1 MSHFNYSPQL
11 LLEQMK
17 SYSEELDLTSINNSR
32 TLDDFK
38 QDIKCAADA
47 YVKMITEKSVLS
59 RTVIQTLSR
68 PLEHSRVRCV
78 MFCTQRTDK
87 LRLRHLPEL
96 HLSTYCSDDDV
107 YLQVYMALLGKTLR
121 LSNTSSSLRIA

>member
-1 MSHFNYSPQL
+1 MSHFNYLPKL

-38 QDIKCAADA
+38 QDIS
-47 YVKMITEKSVLS
+47 VQKMITEKSVLS
-59 RTVIQTLSR
+59 QTVIQTLSR

-78 MFCTQRTDK
+78 MFCTQRRDK

-96 HLSTYCSDDDV
+96 HLSTHCSNDDV
-107 YLQVYMALLGKTLR
+107 YLQVYMALLGKIPR